1 MRALALIL
9 MSIQDSS
16 HDVVAVGNALV
27 DILAQVPDSF
37 LVEHGMDK
45 GSMSLIDTDRAL
57 KLQDALSGTVQ
68 TSGGSAANTMSG
80 LASLGGKA
88 LFIGKVSN
96 DPLGDEFARE
106 IESIGVEF
114 VRGAAIDGVPT
125 GRCVIAVTPDAQR
138 TLNTFL
144 GVSSMLTP
152 ADIDRRAIESGKIV
166 YLEGY
171 LFDQDAAKAAFREA
185 ANIAH
190 GAQRRVSLTLSDA
203 FCVQRHRADFHA
215 LIADEVDL
223 LFGNESELEAL
234 YETTDFDAAV
244 AQLREHCEFA
254 VITRSEKGSVVVT
267 GGDVIEIPAVKVQ
280 KVVDTTGAGDLFAAG
295 FLYGFTRDMD
305 LARCAEIGAIAA
317 AEVIGHMGP
326 RPLVPLRD
334 LIK

>member
-1 MRALALIL
+1 
-9 MSIQDSS
+9 
-16 HDVVAVGNALV
+16 
-27 DILAQVPDSF
+27 
-37 LVEHGMDK
+37 
-45 GSMSLIDTDRAL
+45 
-57 KLQDALSGTVQ
+57 
-68 TSGGSAANTMSG
+68 
-80 LASLGGKA
+80 
-88 LFIGKVSN
+88 
-96 DPLGDEFARE
+96 
-106 IESIGVEF
+106 
-114 VRGAAIDGVPT
+114 
-125 GRCVIAVTPDAQR
+125 
-138 TLNTFL
+138 
-144 GVSSMLTP
+144 MLTP
-152 ADIDRRAIESGKIV
+152 SDIDRSVIESGKIV

-190 GAQRRVSLTLSDA
+190 GAKRRVSLTLSDA
-203 FCVQRHRADFHA
+203 FCVQRHRADFHE

-267 GGDVIEIPAVKVQ
+267 GGDVIEVPAVKVP

-295 FLYGFTRDMD
+295 FLYGFTRDMK

-334 LIK
+334 LL

>member
-1 MRALALIL
+1 
-9 MSIQDSS
+9 MSGVDTK

-27 DILAQVPDSF
+27 DILAQVPDAF
-37 LVEHGMDK
+37 LAEHGMEK

-57 KLQDALSGTVQ
+57 KLQEALRGTVQ

-80 LASLGGKA
+80 LASLGGSA
-88 LFIGKVSN
+88 LFIGKVS
-96 DPLGDEFARE
+96 DDALGDEFARE
-106 IESIGVEF
+106 IESVGVQF
-114 VRGAAIDGVPT
+114 VRGAAVDGVPT

-152 ADIDRRAIESGKIV
+152 EDIDRVAIESGKVV

-171 LFDQDAAKAAFREA
+171 LFDQPAAKAAFREA

-190 GAQRRVSLTLSDA
+190 GARRRVSLTLSDA
-203 FCVQRHRADFHA
+203 FCVQRHRDDFHA
-215 LIADEVDL
+215 LIAEEVDI
-223 LFGNESELEAL
+223 LFGNESELESL
-234 YETTDFDAAV
+234 YETTDFNEAV
-244 AQLREHCEFA
+244 AQLRSHCEFA

-267 GGDVIEIPAVKVQ
+267 SGEVIEVPAVKVPR
-280 KVVDTTGAGDLFAAG
+280 VVDTTGAGDLFAAG
-295 FLYGFTRDMD
+295 FLYGFTREMD

-317 AEVIGHMGP
+317 AEVISHMGP

-334 LIK
+334 LI

>member
-1 MRALALIL
+1 
-9 MSIQDSS
+9 MSGVDTK

-27 DILAQVPDSF
+27 DILAHVPDAF
-37 LVEHGMDK
+37 LAEYGMEK

-57 KLQDALSGTVQ
+57 ELQEALSGTVQ

-80 LASLGGKA
+80 LASLGGSA
-88 LFIGKVSN
+88 LFIGKVS
-96 DPLGDEFARE
+96 DDALGDEFARE
-106 IESIGVEF
+106 IESVGVQF
-114 VRGAAIDGVPT
+114 VRGASVHGVPT

-152 ADIDRRAIESGKIV
+152 EDIDRAAVESGKVV

-171 LFDQDAAKAAFREA
+171 LFDQPAAKAAFREA

-190 GAQRRVSLTLSDA
+190 GAHRRVSLTLSDA
-203 FCVQRHRADFHA
+203 FCVQRHREDFHA
-215 LIADEVDL
+215 LIDDEVDI
-223 LFGNESELEAL
+223 LFGNESELESL
-234 YETTDFDAAV
+234 YETADFNEAV
-244 AQLREHCEFA
+244 AQLRNHCEFA

-267 GGDVIEIPAVKVQ
+267 GGEVIEVPAMKVSR
-280 KVVDTTGAGDLFAAG
+280 VVDTTGAGDLFAAG
-295 FLYGFTRDMD
+295 FLYGFTREMD

-317 AEVIGHMGP
+317 AEVISHMGP

-334 LIK
+334 LI